1 MTAFSRMEES
11 YWWDGL
17 NCYDNYNAYTVGETD
32 PMSVVP
38 TLSVGTVSVSP
49 SVISSTQDAT
59 LNITLAVSSGAVNT
73 NGTTLE
79 VGIANATGTFQLTF
93 TPSSQSVNLAGG
105 QSQTSS
111 FNVHVASVPSV
122 NRTCHLT
129 AHVNATAS
137 SLMV

>member
-1 MTAFSRMEES
+1 LSATRSQYRLLEPGGFGDGYMTAFSRMEES
-11 YWWDGL
+11 YSWDGL

-93 TPSSQSVNLAGG
+93 TPSSQNDA
-105 QSQTSS
+105 
-111 FNVHVASVPSV
+111 
-122 NRTCHLT
+122 
-129 AHVNATAS
+129 ATIS
-137 SLMV
+137 GLSYRENQKSH